1 MSCSRW
7 AWRRAGHGFPHCGVW
22 EGRGHGGRHWGGH
35 EGDEPEGGGGGGFGI
50 RRPLRFL
57 AHRLG
62 LDETQVAALA
72 RILDEL
78 KIERA
83 QADVDRRRTVSA
95 LADALSGDPFDAA
108 KATEAAGQS
117 VQSAQRLQTAVVTAL
132 QQIHALLK
140 PEQRA
145 LLAYLIRT
153 GKLLI

>member
-7 AWRRAGHGFPHCGVW
+7 AWKRARHAFPHCGVW

-62 LDETQVAALA
+62 LDETQVASLA

-95 LADALSGDPFDAA
+95 LADALSGDPFDTA
-108 KATEAAGQS
+108 KATEAAAQS
-117 VQSAQRLQTAVVTAL
+117 VQST
-132 QQIHALLK
+132 
-140 PEQRA
+140 
-145 LLAYLIRT
+145 
-153 GKLLI
+153 